1 MCWLIR
7 TSEIFDEVIKQEF
20 KNENPHEPPGVGG
33 RIGRKVGS
41 IEEVQQKIT
50 LKKISEKC
58 VKIAVLCERKSIVG
72 NVVSKNVQMKIKM
85 AADFQ

>member
-33 RIGRKVGS
+33 IDEL
-41 IEEVQQKIT
+41 EEKWVQ
-50 LKKISEKC
+50 LRRFNKK
-58 VKIAVLCERKSIVG
+58 LL
-72 NVVSKNVQMKIKM
+72 
-85 AADFQ
+85 

>member
-7 TSEIFDEVIKQEF
+7 TSEIFEEVIKQEF

-33 RIGRKVGS
+33 IDEL
-41 IEEVQQKIT
+41 EEKWVQLRRFNKKN

-58 VKIAVLCERKSIVG
+58 VKIAVLCV
-72 NVVSKNVQMKIKM
+72 M
-85 AADFQ
+85 